1 MQEIFNIIEKLRTLS
16 GNAQLEFLAKHKDNE
31 TLRDILLY
39 TYDPDKKYKI
49 QETSLEKALETYR
62 RQVRLSEVII
72 YQNVDKSCWERFRTC
87 LDEFSNK
94 KGVKENEIEEFVKK
108 FYDFYKHD
116 ELEYLFKG
124 VLLKTLDL
132 GINVKGLSK
141 IWPDYFSEYPYMGAK
156 ILTEDKHKNIKF
168 PCCVQLKDDGL
179 FNNCCVNINKNIV
192 RHVSR
197 QGKDLDIGNFF
208 DNEALSLAKKY
219 NKDMVFTG
227 EIRVLNN
234 TDTIEYIKSKTKKQ
248 DVLNELNII
257 ANSGKKYLPRSK
269 SNGLV
274 NDENRPEYLN
284 EYIKYILWD
293 AIPNTDFWNKKYN
306 IRYDFR
312 FSELT
317 TFINNLNLKNI
328 EVVES
333 YIANNFDEIENLYQ
347 HVRNRGEE
355 GLVIKNLDTIWKD
368 TKSLMFK
375 IKAVED
381 CDLKIIDI
389 LEGNGRLKGLCGNVT
404 CVSSD
409 GLLKVNVKPRTDD
422 LCEDVWFNKD
432 KYIDKIL
439 CLEYNEKVKNKDCNG
454 YTLQHP
460 RWVEVRIDKN
470 IADKCE
476 DIK

>member
-1 MQEIFNIIEKLRTLS
+1 MEEIFNIIEKLRTLS
-16 GNAQLEFLAKHKDNE
+16 GNAQLEYLAQHKDND
-31 TLRDILLY
+31 TLRELLLF
-39 TYDPDKKYKI
+39 TYDTDKKYKI
-49 QETSLEKALETYR
+49 QEASLNKALEAYK
-62 RQVRLSEVII
+62 RQVRLSEVVS
-72 YQNVDKSCWERFRTC
+72 YSEVTKDAWQSFKSYLDK
-87 LDEFSNK
+87 FSNA
-94 KGVKENEIEEFVKK
+94 KGVKENEIEEFVKR

-124 VLLKTLDL
+124 VLMKTLNL
-132 GINVKGLSK
+132 GINVTGLSK
-141 IWPDYFSEYPYMGAK
+141 VWPEYFSKYPYMGAK
-156 ILTEDKHKNIKF
+156 ILTEENKSSIKL
-168 PCCVQLKDDGL
+168 PCVCQLKEDGL
-179 FNNCCVNINKNIV
+179 FNNCCTNINKNSV

-208 DNEALSLAKKY
+208 NNEALSLAQKY

-234 TDTIEYIKSKTKKQ
+234 SETIGYIKSKSKKQ
-248 DVLNELNII
+248 DVLDELDII
-257 ANSGKKYLPRSK
+257 AKSGKKYLPRSK

-306 IRYDFR
+306 VTYSIR
-312 FSELT
+312 FSELSG
-317 TFINNLNLKNI
+317 FINNLNLKNI
-328 EVVES
+328 EVIES
-333 YIANNFDEIENLYQ
+333 YIANNFEEIENLYQ

-355 GLVIKNLDTIWKD
+355 GLVVKNLDTIWKD

-381 CDLKIIDI
+381 CDLKIVDI

-422 LCEDVWFNKD
+422 LCEDVWCNKD
-432 KYIDKIL
+432 KYLDKIL

-460 RWVEVRIDKN
+460 RWVEIRIDKN
-470 IADKCE
+470 VADKCE